1 MNTRTKPLQLD
12 ASWTYKLTVLADRV
26 ARRAAAIA
34 SDVGGL
40 NLSQWRVLAAVAD
53 AEGRTSSQVVALTPM
68 DKGIV
73 SRAVA
78 SLVQQGVL
86 RREASKR
93 DGRMSHLYMT
103 PKGEA
108 LYDAIWARM
117 QDSGAD
123 GQDLLDGAASKDF
136 LQRLDQLIAGYSDPN
151 G

>member
-1 MNTRTKPLQLD
+1 MDTTISPLKLD

-26 ARRAAAIA
+26 ARHSAAIA

-78 SLVQQGVL
+78 SLVQQGLL
-86 RREASKR
+86 RREASEQ
-93 DGRMSHLYMT
+93 DGRKAHLHMT
-103 PKGEA
+103 REGRA
-108 LYDAIWARM
+108 LYDAIRSRR
-117 QDSGAD
+117 QESGAD
-123 GQDLLDGAASKDF
+123 GEGVLPKAAAQILL
-136 LQRLDQLIAGYSDPN
+136 QTLDQLIAEYPDPT